1 MRTKEFLSQLDHPR
15 IVAAIAAAEA
25 KTSGEIRVYIQRGEL
40 NGEALALAQE
50 KFLEFGMDKTAQ
62 RNAVLILVAPR
73 AQKFAVIGDEGVHQK
88 CGAEFWDRLVADMR
102 GHFQRAAFTDA
113 LVLAIEETGKLLER
127 YFPRSAAADVN
138 ELPDDV
144 IEG

>member
-1 MRTKEFLSQLDHPR
+1 MRTKEFLAQLDHPR

-25 KTSGEIRVYIQRGEL
+25 RTSGEIRVYIQRGDL
-40 NGEALALAQE
+40 NGEALPLAQE

-88 CGAEFWDRLVADMR
+88 CGAEFWDGVVADMR

-113 LVLAIEETGKLLER
+113 LVLAIEEPGKLLER
-127 YFPRSAAADVN
+127 YFPRSGAADVN